1 VGRTQAQLVVAATLA
16 AAAVAGNALRA
27 TEPADPGALGLAGTA
42 LAGVAPAYIDEVLE
56 PEFMDV
62 LRAREVLY
70 RTYEPDTDHP
80 VWVFVGYFD
89 RQREGSQVHS
99 PRHCYPG
106 AGWNIE
112 QETRWPV
119 PWGTGELRALIVHNG
134 IERRIVCY
142 WYQTSDRVLADEV
155 GLKLALAGRAVRRR
169 PQDVAF
175 ASISTRFASDV
186 VEGQRRVEPYA
197 RTLHTEIE
205 RLFQERDESDPD
217 PQ

>member
-1 VGRTQAQLVVAATLA
+1 MDRTRAQIVVAAALTVL
-16 AAAVAGNALRA
+16 AVAGNALRA
-27 TEPADPGALGLAGTA
+27 TEPADPGDLGLASAA
-42 LAGVAPAYIDEVLE
+42 LAGLAPPYVDEVLE
-56 PEFMDV
+56 PEFFDA

-70 RTYEPDTDHP
+70 RTYQPETDKP

-106 AGWNIE
+106 SGWNIE

-119 PWGTGELRALIVHNG
+119 PWGTGELRALVVHNG
-134 IERRIVCY
+134 LERRIVCY

-155 GLKLALAGRAVRRR
+155 ALKLALAGRAVRRR

-175 ASISTRFASDV
+175 VSISTPMAADV
-186 VEGQRRVEPYA
+186 AEAQRRVEPYA
-197 RTLHTEIE
+197 RTVHLEIE
-205 RLFQERDESDPD
+205 RLFQERDGSNPNR
-217 PQ
+217 Q